1 MTGLHGATALAVVA
15 ALSAMALAA
24 AILAV
29 LDRESRMLE
38 WARRGALGLLVAEA
52 AVGLATAARGGG
64 PSEGIHWLYGFVI
77 LGVLLIPG
85 SVPPELA
92 PRARSG
98 ALALGSAIAAALAWR
113 LWASG

>member
-1 MTGLHGATALAVVA
+1 VIGLHGATALVVGA
-15 ALSAMALAA
+15 GLGAMAVTA

-29 LDRESRMLE
+29 LDRESRLLE
-38 WARRGALGLLVAEA
+38 WVRRGALALLVAEA
-52 AVGLATAARGGG
+52 ALGLAIAARGGG
-64 PSEGIHWLYGFVI
+64 PSEGIHWLYGGVI

-85 SVPPELA
+85 SVPAELT
-92 PRARSG
+92 PRAKSG